1 MKLRLSTKIVG
12 SFVIILILA
21 LGVGAVG
28 ILSLERYRQSVDA
41 AANAHELNS
50 MILDVRRTE
59 KNFLMRSDD
68 AYLDQMDSQLKGIST
83 LAENTR
89 QMLKS
94 TEDLQLMQDVIRA
107 GEEYA
112 LAFDEMVA
120 SLQVEGEAIAVWI
133 RVGNVFTD
141 TTASVQDDV
150 INPVVNEAVESRNFD
165 QLARWQRIE
174 TYMTGSIIAKFW
186 EVRYFAL
193 GYAYIDKSDARWET
207 FNDKIDE
214 FEANLDEWE
223 RISAG
228 EGQIQSAIATI
239 RDALSD
245 YRAASLDFRTASLDQ
260 RRIEQVLIETA
271 RAGQAAIANAL
282 ENFNADRRAARMQA
296 RSLIITFLA
305 VALLL
310 GILLAV
316 LITRSITGAMRQGVS
331 FAKEI
336 AQGNLDAR
344 LDYSSKDEIG
354 ALADA
359 LREMVT
365 RLRSIVQDVNS
376 AAEGVRTGSEEINSA
391 AQQLSQGAT
400 EQAASAEEVSSSM
413 EEMSSSIKQNA
424 DNSTQTERIATKVAE
439 DTETGGKAVTDTV
452 FAMRQISEKIQVINE
467 IARQTNLLALNA
479 AIEAARAGEQGKGFA
494 VVAAEVRKLAERSQT
509 AAAEII
515 DLTKNSVSVAEEAG
529 KLLEQ
534 IVPEIRKTADL
545 VQEISAASGE
555 QDSGATQINQ
565 AIMQLD
571 QVIQQNASFS
581 EEMASMS
588 EELAGQSAS
597 LSDTISFFTLTADS
611 GSSRSR
617 RSAPRAIE
625 APAAPPRERAQT
637 ANPAPKRGKE
647 PTGIVPAQPPSGA
660 SGNSGTPDKPRG
672 IPMSSILGDQV
683 KQGGPDKLDDDFEEF

>member
-12 SFVIILILA
+12 SFIIILILA
-21 LGVGAVG
+21 LAVGAVG
-28 ILSLERYRQSVDA
+28 ILSLESYRQSVDA

-50 MILDVRRTE
+50 MILDIRRTE
-59 KNFLMRSDD
+59 KNFLMRGDD
-68 AYLDQMDSQLKGIST
+68 AYLDQMESQLNAMGS
-83 LAENTR
+83 LAVRTR
-89 QMLKS
+89 QMLQND
-94 TEDLQLMQDVIRA
+94 EDIKLIQDVIQG

-112 LAFDEMVA
+112 FAFEEMIS
-120 SLQVEGEAIAVWI
+120 SLKLEGEAIAVWI

-141 TTASVQDDV
+141 TTASVQNNV
-150 INPVVNEAVESRNFD
+150 ITPIVSLAVESRDFD
-165 QLARWQRIE
+165 ELSKWQRIE
-174 TYMTGSIIAKFW
+174 TYMTGSVIAKFW
-186 EVRYFAL
+186 EVRYFA
-193 GYAYIDKSDARWET
+193 ATFAFTDKSDTRWET
-207 FNDKIDE
+207 FNEKIDE
-214 FEANLDEWE
+214 FEENLDEWA

-228 EGQIQSAIATI
+228 EQQIQAAVATI
-239 RDALSD
+239 RGALSD
-245 YRAASLDFRTASLDQ
+245 YRAASLDFRNASLDQ

-271 RAGQAAIANAL
+271 RSGQTAIAHAL
-282 ENFNADRRAARMQA
+282 DNFNADRQAARIQA
-296 RSLIITFLA
+296 RFLIISFLSA
-305 VALLL
+305 ALLL
-310 GILLAV
+310 GILLAI
-316 LITRSITGAMRQGVS
+316 LITRSITGAMRQGVT
-331 FAKEI
+331 FAREI

-344 LDYSSKDEIG
+344 LDYFSSDEIG

-424 DNSTQTERIATKVAE
+424 DNSTQTEHIATKVAE
-439 DTETGGKAVTDTV
+439 DTETGGKAVSDTV

-534 IVPEIRKTADL
+534 IIPEIRKTADL

-555 QDSGATQINQ
+555 QDSGANQINQ

-597 LSDTISFFTLTADS
+597 LSDTISFFTLTAES
-611 GSSRSR
+611 GSSGSYG
-617 RSAPRAIE
+617 SAARAIE
-625 APAAPPRERAQT
+625 APGAGSRGRVQTVRPARNRA
-637 ANPAPKRGKE
+637 KE
-647 PTGIVPAQPPSGA
+647 PTGIVPAQPLSGG
-660 SGNSGTPDKPRG
+660 SGNSGKQDRPRG
-672 IPMSSILGDQV
+672 IPMSSILGDQA